1 MQEYYIRLLKNLA
14 ADERTINTFGQHYL
28 NGAGVRPQTPVDA
41 PPLAGFNLKSL
52 VALLNTSCGE
62 SVEELSAVSEPF
74 IEAFVMEKSQ
84 KILISAYRN
93 AMEDKIGSDIEVSW
107 KKKTGESV
115 KTKVIIVPISYM
127 GELLALH
134 FISKI

>member
-1 MQEYYIRLLKNLA
+1 NQKFASLLGYK
-14 ADERTINTFGQHYL
+14 
-28 NGAGVRPQTPVDA
+28 
-41 PPLAGFNLKSL
+41 
-52 VALLNTSCGE
+52 